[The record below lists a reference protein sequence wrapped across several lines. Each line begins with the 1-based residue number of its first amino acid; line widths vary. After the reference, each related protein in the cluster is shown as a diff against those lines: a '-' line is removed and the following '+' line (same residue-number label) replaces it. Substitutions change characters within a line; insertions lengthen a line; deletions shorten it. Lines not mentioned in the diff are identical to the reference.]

1 MPTSI
6 ITRGSG
12 VSIAGRRS
20 RGLSPAFSRASA
32 AYQSGGRKVGVGVP
46 RFSEGRTGKAIFVE
60 EGTTNIVPSPSFDT
74 SAVDGGWLHWGAA
87 GAIGSRG
94 QTQDSEFILG
104 EQQYAHWVAN
114 AAEATGNYLCFHSTR
129 IAPNPLGVQTVRSFA
144 VTLRMEDGSDVT
156 LAKVFPVWNG
166 RVGGAPS
173 SLWTAIQQI
182 GDTPFYVCRT
192 NNIVQKGTTELNY
205 LIGFYVKPGQRVY
218 VSKAQIE
225 DKAYA
230 TSFTDSVR
238 AADRL
243 TIPAT
248 VTEGPLTIEAW
259 VRTNIATGFERVLFE
274 AGDRFSVGLGADSRP
289 TLTWTSAEG
298 PQTASGA
305 QTVAN
310 PTDWHHWAYS
320 FDGVTSRVHVDGAKV
335 IEASTEFAAAMP
347 AEIVVAT
354 AEDRYWNG
362 LVEDLVILLRG
373 CSDSEIAAHMA
384 GDIPNGCYHYLF
396 DGDLWPAPGSLG
408 AVVAPSV
415 TTRPGRVDVVTRRGS
430 VDIVTRPGKL
440 EVIGR

>member
-6 ITRGSG
+6 ITRGSR

-32 AYQSGGRKVGVGVP
+32 AYQSDGRKVGVGVP
-46 RFSEGRTGKAIFVE
+46 RFEAVGGRRGVLVE
-60 EGTTNIVPSPSFDT
+60 EGTTNVVPDSQMINAVSWTKEVFKGTITPDATAAPDGSFTADQIYIT
-74 SAVDGGWLHWGAA
+74 GGYVYRRVNLPA
-87 GAIGSRG
+87 GRTYTFSC
-94 QTQDSEFILG
+94 
-104 EQQYAHWVAN
+104 WVKS
-114 AAEATGNYLCFHSTR
+114 ATG
-129 IAPNPLGVQTVRSFA
+129 A
-144 VTLRMEDGSDVT
+144 D
-156 LAKVFPVWNG
+156 
-166 RVGGAPS
+166 
-173 SLWTAIQQI
+173 IQQGGI
-182 GDTPFYVCRT
+182 HIWCYNGA
-192 NNIVQKGTTELNY
+192 KGSGRRAFTYAPITTEWRRLEVTYAAATDETNFSF
-205 LIGFYVKPGQRVY
+205 LVAAAPFVAVPHDIYVWG
-218 VSKAQIE
+218 AQIE
-225 DKAYA
+225 DKAHSTSYVA
-230 TSFTDSVR
+230 TSGGMDS
-238 AADRL
+238 RL
-243 TIPAT
+243 PDLLTVPITASGAGAWTID
-248 VTEGPLTIEAW
+248 AW
-259 VRTNIATGFERVLFE
+259 ARTNIDAGFERVLFE